1 MPDNKSQLEMIKQ
14 EIESLK
20 AELYRG
26 NFTGS
31 QDFTKYVRFNSR
43 VKLPVY
49 GTAPAKCDQGEVY
62 VNTTGK
68 LYVCSAANTW
78 SLVGTQS

>member
-1 MPDNKSQLEMIKQ
+1 MPNENTQIQMLRQ
-14 EIESLK
+14 EVESLK

-43 VKLPVY
+43 LKVPNY
-49 GTAPAKCDQGEVY
+49 ASEPARCEVGEIIEVG
-62 VNTTGK
+62 GK
-68 LYVCSAANTW
+68 LRVCSSANTW
-78 SLVGTQS
+78 TIVGLQS